1 MNAAVL
7 FVGCCSCTGS
17 KFIVVVV
24 VVVVVVDILPAT
36 LI

>member
-1 MNAAVL
+1 MNAAIL
-7 FVGCCSCTGS
+7 FVGRRSCTGS
-17 KFIVVVV
+17 KFVV